1 MRNKSRST
9 AIFLGF
15 VLITLV
21 STEQSSGILGLSKC
35 EKMVKSVQSQDRL
48 NSALWANYDRERKKL
63 ISSPK
68 KGEELSY
75 LLDRPASEVARQT
88 QINRNLIGMA
98 LDINKSG
105 LKSLNLMKAQPSC
118 FKVDTYAKLINQATM
133 AEGFVREWQS
143 AYRSKASTQYSF
155 KTIFPTNPL
164 SYLKI
169 FPVK

>member
-21 STEQSSGILGLSKC
+21 STEQSSGVLGLSKC

-48 NSALWANYDRERKKL
+48 TSALWSNYDRERKL

-75 LLDRPASEVARQT
+75 LLNRPASEVARRT

-105 LKSLNLMKAQPSC
+105 LKSLNLMKAQSSC
-118 FKVDTYAKLINQATM
+118 FTVDIYAKLINQTTTL
-133 AEGFVREWQS
+133 EGFVREWDS
-143 AYRSKASTQYSF
+143 AYKSKANTQYDF
-155 KTIFPTNPL
+155 KTVFPSKP
-164 SYLKI
+164 SSFLKI

>member
-1 MRNKSRST
+1 MRNKSRS
-9 AIFLGF
+9 AAVFLVF
-15 VLITLV
+15 VLISLV
-21 STEQSSGILGLSKC
+21 STEQSSGVVGLSKC

-48 NSALWANYDRERKKL
+48 TSALWSNYDRERKL

-105 LKSLNLMKAQPSC
+105 LKSLNLMKAQSSC
-118 FKVDTYAKLINQATM
+118 FKVDTYAKLINQTTM
-133 AEGFVREWQS
+133 MEGFVREWDS
-143 AYRSKASTQYSF
+143 ANRSKANTQYDF
-155 KTIFPTNPL
+155 KTVFPSKP
-164 SYLKI
+164 SSFLKI

>member
-1 MRNKSRST
+1 MGNRSRST
-9 AIFLGF
+9 AVILGF
-15 VLITLV
+15 VLITLI

-48 NSALWANYDRERKKL
+48 TSALWSNYDRERKL
-63 ISSPK
+63 ILSPK

-105 LKSLNLMKAQPSC
+105 LKSLNLMKAQSSC
-118 FKVDTYAKLINQATM
+118 FKVDTYAKLINQTTM
-133 AEGFVREWQS
+133 LEGFVREWDS
-143 AYRSKASTQYSF
+143 AYRSKANTQYDF
-155 KTIFPTNPL
+155 KTVFPSKP
-164 SYLKI
+164 SSFLKI

>member
-1 MRNKSRST
+1 MRNKSRCT

-48 NSALWANYDRERKKL
+48 TSALWSNYDRERKL

-105 LKSLNLMKAQPSC
+105 LKSLNLMKAQSSC
-118 FKVDTYAKLINQATM
+118 FKTDTYAKLINQATTLKSV
-133 AEGFVREWQS
+133 VRDWDS
-143 AYRSKASTQYSF
+143 AYRSKSNTQYDF
-155 KTIFPTNPL
+155 KTVFPTKPSSFL
-164 SYLKI
+164 RI

>member
-21 STEQSSGILGLSKC
+21 RTEQSSGILGLSKC

-48 NSALWANYDRERKKL
+48 NSALWANYDRERKL
-63 ISSPK
+63 ITSPK

-75 LLDRPASEVARQT
+75 LLDRPAGEIARQT

-118 FKVDTYAKLINQATM
+118 FKVDTYAKLINQVTM

-155 KTIFPTNPL
+155 RTIFPTNPL